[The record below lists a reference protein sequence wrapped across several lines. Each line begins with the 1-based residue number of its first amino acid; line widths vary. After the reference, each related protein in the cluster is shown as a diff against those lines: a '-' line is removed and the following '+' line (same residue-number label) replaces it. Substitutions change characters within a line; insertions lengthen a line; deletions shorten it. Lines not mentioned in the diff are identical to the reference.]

1 MTGEIVVVITIF
13 KFKILSQDFVHS
25 LSYQNCNRFYVL
37 PFYFAC
43 FLISL
48 LLVISSQ
55 SEGSFLHTVR
65 PLSGNAENAFFQI
78 SLPSLHDYDDVRV
91 PNFTLLGETWST
103 QEKDFLF
110 LILDFEKVDISSW
123 KICSHFKNWRR
134 WDEICAI
141 KRREFTFYDTSL
153 WRSPSSLLK
162 LPILTF

>member
-91 PNFTLLGETWST
+91 PNFTLLGRRDQRKKRTFFFLSST
-103 QEKDFLF
+103 SKRLISAPEKFAHISRIEGDEMKYARSSGANSLF
-110 LILDFEKVDISSW
+110 TIRLCGGRRRRCLSSR
-123 KICSHFKNWRR
+123 F
-134 WDEICAI
+134 
-141 KRREFTFYDTSL
+141 
-153 WRSPSSLLK
+153 
-162 LPILTF
+162 